1 MLLAVDVGNSNI
13 TLGAFERERLV
24 ATFRMTTKLPRTSDE
39 YGTEMRGL
47 LANNGI
53 SPNAIDSAIFSSVV
67 PDIMHSLTSAV
78 IKYFNV
84 TPIVIE
90 PGITTGLSI
99 ATENPRQLG
108 ADRIVDAVGA
118 YELYGGPVIVIDFGT
133 ATTFDLVD
141 GNGVFL
147 AGVISPGIRVSA
159 KALSQGTAKLPEIE
173 IKKPASILGRET
185 ISSIQAGLVY
195 GQIGQTEYIVDHMKR
210 EADLSGIKVVA
221 TGGLGKIIANETSSI
236 DIYDATLTLQ
246 GMRFIYER
254 QKKEQADG
262 GK

>member
-24 ATFRMTTKLPRTSDE
+24 ATFRMTTNLPRTSDE
-39 YGTEMRGL
+39 YGTEIRGL

-84 TPIVIE
+84 TPILVE

-159 KALSQGTAKLPEIE
+159 KALSQGTAKLPEDE
-173 IKKPASILGRET
+173 DQK
-185 ISSIQAGLVY
+185 AG
-195 GQIGQTEYIVDHMKR
+195 IDPWKR
-210 EADLSGIKVVA
+210 DDKQH
-221 TGGLGKIIANETSSI
+221 TGGTCIRSDRPDRIYRGTYETGSRPCRDQSGC
-236 DIYDATLTLQ
+236 DRRTRKDH
-246 GMRFIYER
+246 RER
-254 QKKEQADG
+254 DEKH
-262 GK
+262 